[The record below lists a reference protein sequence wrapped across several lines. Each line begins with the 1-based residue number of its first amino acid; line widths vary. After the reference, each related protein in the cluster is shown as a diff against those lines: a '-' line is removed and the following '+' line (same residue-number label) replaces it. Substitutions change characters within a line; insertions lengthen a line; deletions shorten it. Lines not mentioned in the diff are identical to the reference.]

1 MVPAMMMAVPPQ
13 MAMALLALAL
23 PVLVGG
29 AETFDEALTLRR
41 IPGAAAM
48 ATFEFNAGLNITE
61 AAAMHTELF
70 PVSMVQLLQAHRLSE
85 LRLSMSSGY
94 WREAWGG
101 GGSVPPGL
109 ALSIDATEG
118 EAAWSGASS
127 AVSGMFCPALASL
140 RYEDTVTPA
149 VFGGGRRGRLYA
161 TKPQEVMCKDHLGS
175 FTRLLPCGAGGAA
188 RSSLAAA
195 LSHALTLS
203 NSQYLA
209 VELVLSATPRRGDG
223 AELAYRMSLV
233 VSAVLHRAPQV
244 GSAASSL
251 RQSFADVRELPG
263 TFLSVPEPAEAV
275 LPACCLCGLPSVT
288 SQLVLRHGDASG
300 QPTSSAFDLTED
312 AGRSPDRVPSDRD
325 REFGTAFR
333 SFWDA
338 GATRALSAGMVAQ
351 EEGDGQET
359 EAPILSGLVAGAANS
374 FRTLVLQQTV
384 TNPSAHKALVIVLWQ
399 PIPWL
404 LELKLSTL
412 AAAVDVDAA
421 GGWNALTTPILLSN
435 AHMCAPPSNFT
446 SAGATMTQR
455 FGMLAAWVQPS
466 RRIGRGGPTGDAD
479 ATAGPRRSPGSL
491 ELVLRLP
498 PSSTATVS
506 VSAER
511 SFLYFSDF
519 PSDAARGT
527 DIAAPAGAYY
537 YSDVDSGDSPAGA
550 AAVVAALLADTE
562 PDGIVYAA
570 AGMLV
575 PVAWPDF
582 SSASSH
588 FLSSPSHF
596 PMAIDTFPRFAV
608 PYNVICISCTLPMI
622 VFGAITS
629 GTVSVPV
636 VGGHK
641 PRPVHAFILWFL
653 RTCDQLFGG

>member
-1 MVPAMMMAVPPQ
+1 MMAVLPPQ
-13 MAMALLALAL
+13 MATLAPATMALLALAL

-101 GGSVPPGL
+101 GGSVPPGV

-175 FTRLLPCGAGGAA
+175 FTRLLPCGTGGAA

-244 GSAASSL
+244 DSAASSL

-275 LPACCLCGLPSVT
+275 LPACCLCSLPSVT

-351 EEGDGQET
+351 EEGDGQEI

-374 FRTLVLQQTV
+374 FRTLELQQTV

-435 AHMCAPPSNFT
+435 AHMPPASNFT
-446 SAGATMTQR
+446 SAGATMKQR

-466 RRIGRGGPTGDAD
+466 RRIGRGGPTGNAD

-537 YSDVDSGDSPAGA
+537 YSDVDSGESPAGA

-582 SSASSH
+582 SSASP
-588 FLSSPSHF
+588 FFSSPSHF
-596 PMAIDTFPRFAV
+596 SIHIDVSSFRSAV
-608 PYNVICISCTLPMI
+608 QCYLHLLYTADDSLRRHHLWH
-622 VFGAITS
+622 G
-629 GTVSVPV
+629 
-636 VGGHK
+636 VG
-641 PRPVHAFILWFL
+641 PCRWWA
-653 RTCDQLFGG
+653 